1 MRVHSRV
8 CFKPG
13 GTGVTPSS
21 QQVSDLPIDAS
32 RVYTLAQQCRP
43 ADTTVDLKSTSFKS
57 ELAKS
62 CYLFLNAMARHVVW
76 DISHGIQRKG
86 PSSPGQGIW

>member
-1 MRVHSRV
+1 MREHSRV
-8 CFKPG
+8 RFKPG

-62 CYLFLNAMARHVVW
+62 CYLFLNAMARQVVW
-76 DISHGIQRKG
+76 DVSHGI
-86 PSSPGQGIW
+86 